1 MSRKQWCVL
10 PSDKELAADITEQY
24 DIEPFLAHLLVSR
37 GITDDME
44 LEDFCFDNAMLL
56 DPFELKDMDKA
67 VVRIGQAIENGEKIA
82 VYGDYDA
89 DGVTATA
96 LLYLYFKSLGIEVT
110 TYIPDRNTE
119 G

>member
-67 VVRIGQAIENGEKIA
+67 VIRISHHFQ
-82 VYGDYDA
+82 
-89 DGVTATA
+89 
-96 LLYLYFKSLGIEVT
+96 
-110 TYIPDRNTE
+110 
-119 G
+119 